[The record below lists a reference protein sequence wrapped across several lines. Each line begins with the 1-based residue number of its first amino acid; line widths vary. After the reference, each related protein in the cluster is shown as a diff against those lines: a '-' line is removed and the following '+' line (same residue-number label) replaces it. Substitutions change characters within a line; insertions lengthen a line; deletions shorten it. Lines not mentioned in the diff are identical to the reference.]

1 MPKGTPFEDA
11 IVERL
16 RSVVLLE
23 VAEFY
28 QRIEGGYPAKE
39 AALRRL
45 MAAGVIKYHPNWPG
59 CARLQRRFMPGP

>member
-16 RSVVLLE
+16 RSVE
-23 VAEFY
+23 VAEIY
-28 QRIEGGYPAKE
+28 QPIEGGYPAKE

-45 MAAGVIKYHPNWPG
+45 MAAGVIEYDPNWPG
-59 CARLQRRFMPGP
+59 CVRLKRRSMPSP